1 MIIRLLAIAVLGVT
15 VSGCFMAPLAFVG
28 PATSGFSTAS
38 LIQTGVTSGAN
49 YVVKKSTGKTI
60 AEHAMESLKK
70 DIYKQSYAPETNE
83 PNKKIKQFN
92 QPYPYNKISERCRK
106 YDFYCKRILNKKP
119 GLAKSLLPNAEYKIG
134 CKKHDYYCKRT
145 SKKKWI
151 YSINQNKSLLGSS

>member
-1 MIIRLLAIAVLGVT
+1 MFKRLLAIAVLGVT
-15 VSGCFMAPLAFVG
+15 VSGCFMAPLALVG

-60 AEHAMESLKK
+60 AEHAMDSLKK
-70 DIYKQSYAPETNE
+70 DIYKQSYVPETNE

-119 GLAKSLLPNAEYKIG
+119 NLAKSLLPNTEYKIG
-134 CKKHDYYCKRT
+134 CKKHDYYCKRM

-151 YSINQNKSLLGSS
+151 QSINQDKSLLGSS

>member
-1 MIIRLLAIAVLGVT
+1 MIKRLLVIAVLGVT